1 MDLSGILS
9 YLVFFLVIASVY
21 GLLSLGLNIQWGYTK
36 LFNIGIAGFF
46 AVGAYTSAI
55 LTTPAAAE
63 RVGGFNMP
71 FLPAMIIAV
80 LVSGLIA
87 FLIGIPTLK
96 LKEDYLAIATIGIAE
111 TIRLFFNNEAWL
123 ANGVRGVSDIP
134 RPFHHYI
141 HFDYNLFYL
150 LLMLLFIVGVYL
162 AIEKALHSPWGR
174 VLKAIG
180 EDETVTQ
187 AMGKNIFRYK
197 MESLVLG
204 SMIMGL
210 AGALYAHFIQFISPE
225 VFVPMTGTFLVWVML
240 IAGGSGSNKGA
251 LLGAL
256 VIWGLWSLT
265 GLISNIVPVEY
276 AVKAGALRVIVIA
289 IFLEVILIVR
299 PQGILGQKSTMLMTK
314 NAENE

>member
-1 MDLSGILS
+1 MDLSGIFS
-9 YLVFFLVIASVY
+9 YLIFFLVITSVY

-55 LTTPAAAE
+55 LTTPAATD
-63 RVGGFNMP
+63 RIGGFDMP
-71 FLPAMIIAV
+71 FIPALLIAV
-80 LVSGLIA
+80 LLSGFIA

-111 TIRLFFNNEAWL
+111 TIRLFFNNEAWVG
-123 ANGVRGVSDIP
+123 NGVRGVSHIP
-134 RPFHHYI
+134 RPFHQYI
-141 HFDYNLFYL
+141 HFDYNVFYL
-150 LLMLLFIVGVYL
+150 LLMLFFVVCVYL
-162 AIEKALHSPWGR
+162 AIEKALKSPWGR

-180 EDETVTQ
+180 EDETVTL
-187 AMGKNIFRYK
+187 AMGKNVFRYK

-240 IAGGSGSNKGA
+240 ISGGSGSNKGA

-265 GLISNIVPVEY
+265 GLISNVVPVAY
-276 AVKAGALRVIVIA
+276 AVKVGALRVIVIA
-289 IFLEVILIVR
+289 IVLEVILIVR
-299 PQGILGQKSTMLMTK
+299 PQGILGQKSVLQMPK
-314 NAENE
+314 NGE

>member
-1 MDLSGILS
+1 MDLSGIFS
-9 YLVFFLVIASVY
+9 YLVFFLVIVSIY

-55 LTTPAAAE
+55 LTTPAAPD

-71 FLPAMIIAV
+71 FLPALVIAV
-80 LVSGLIA
+80 LISGFIA

-123 ANGVRGVSDIP
+123 ANGVRGVSGIP
-134 RPFHHYI
+134 RPFQHYI
-141 HFDYNLFYL
+141 TFNYNVFYL
-150 LLMLLFIVGVYL
+150 LMMLVFVAGVYL
-162 AIEKALHSPWGR
+162 AIEKALKSPWGR

-187 AMGKNIFRYK
+187 AMGKNIIRYK

-204 SMIMGL
+204 SMIMGM
-210 AGALYAHFIQFISPE
+210 AGSLYAHFIQFISPE
-225 VFVPMTGTFLVWVML
+225 AFVPMSGTFLVWVML

-265 GLISNIVPVEY
+265 DLITNVVPVDY
-276 AVKAGALRVIVIA
+276 AVKAGAFRVIAIA
-289 IFLEVILIVR
+289 IFLEVILLVR
-299 PQGILGQKSTMLMTK
+299 PQGILGEKTVMSAAKKQ
-314 NAENE
+314 E

>member
-1 MDLSGILS
+1 MDLTGIFS
-9 YLVFFLVIASVY
+9 FIVFFLVIVSIY

-46 AVGAYTSAI
+46 AIGAYTSAI
-55 LTTPAAAE
+55 LTTPPISD

-71 FLPAMIIAV
+71 FLAALLISV
-80 LVSGLIA
+80 LLSGFVA

-111 TIRLFFNNEAWL
+111 TIRLFFTNEAWL
-123 ANGVRGVSDIP
+123 GGGVRGVSGIP
-134 RPFHHYI
+134 RPFEHYI
-141 HFDYNLFYL
+141 PFNYYNVFYL
-150 LLMLLFIVGVYL
+150 LLMCLFVLGVYL
-162 AIEKALHSPWGR
+162 AIEKALKSPWGR

-187 AMGKNIFRYK
+187 AMGKNIVRYK

-204 SMIMGL
+204 SMIMGM
-210 AGALYAHFIQFISPE
+210 AGSFYAHFIQFISPE
-225 VFVPMTGTFLVWVML
+225 AFLPMNATFLVWVML

-251 LLGAL
+251 LLGAF

-265 GLISNIVPVEY
+265 GLVSNIVPVHY
-276 AVKAGALRVIVIA
+276 SVQAGALRVIVIA
-289 IFLEVILIVR
+289 IFLEVILLVR
-299 PQGILGQKSTMLMTK
+299 PEGILGEK
-314 NAENE
+314 NILKAAKKKV

>member
-1 MDLSGILS
+1 MDLSGIFS
-9 YLVFFLVIASVY
+9 YLVFFLVIVSIY

-55 LTTPAAAE
+55 LTTPAAPD

-71 FLPAMIIAV
+71 FLPALVIAV
-80 LVSGLIA
+80 LISGFIA

-123 ANGVRGVSDIP
+123 ASGVRGVSGIP
-134 RPFHHYI
+134 RPFQHYI
-141 HFDYNLFYL
+141 TFNYNVFYL
-150 LLMLLFIVGVYL
+150 LMMLVFVAGVYL
-162 AIEKALHSPWGR
+162 AIEKALKSPWGR

-187 AMGKNIFRYK
+187 AMGKNIIRYK

-210 AGALYAHFIQFISPE
+210 AGSLYAHFIQFISPE
-225 VFVPMTGTFLVWVML
+225 AFVPMSGTFLVWVML
-240 IAGGSGSNKGA
+240 IAGGSGSNRGA

-265 GLISNIVPVEY
+265 DLITNVVPVDY
-276 AVKAGALRVIVIA
+276 AVKAGAFRVIAIA
-289 IFLEVILIVR
+289 IFLEVILLVR
-299 PQGILGQKSTMLMTK
+299 PQGILGEKTVMSSAKKQ
-314 NAENE
+314 E

>member
-1 MDLSGILS
+1 MDLSGLSS
-9 YLVFFLVIASVY
+9 YLVFFLVITSVY

-55 LTTPAAAE
+55 LTTPAAAD
-63 RVGGFNMP
+63 RVGGFNVP
-71 FLPAMIIAV
+71 FLPALVIAV
-80 LVSGLIA
+80 LLSGLVA

-123 ANGVRGVSDIP
+123 ANGVRGVSGIP
-134 RPFHHYI
+134 RPFRQHI
-141 HFDYNLFYL
+141 GFNYNVFYL
-150 LLMLLFIVGVYL
+150 MLMVVFVGVVYL
-162 AIEKALHSPWGR
+162 AIQKALKSPWGR

-180 EDETVTQ
+180 EDETVTL
-187 AMGKNIFRYK
+187 AMGKNVFRYK

-204 SMIMGL
+204 SMIMGM
-210 AGALYAHFIQFISPE
+210 AGSLYAHFIQFISPE
-225 VFVPMTGTFLVWVML
+225 VFVPMTGTFLIWVML
-240 IAGGSGSNKGA
+240 IAGGSGSNNGA

-265 GLISNIVPVEY
+265 GLIANIVPVEY
-276 AVKAGALRVIVIA
+276 AVKAGALRVIAIA

-299 PQGILGQKSTMLMTK
+299 PQGILGEKSVLRVAK
-314 NAENE
+314 KEE

>member
-1 MDLSGILS
+1 MDLSGIFS
-9 YLVFFLVIASVY
+9 YFVFFMVIVSVY

-36 LFNIGIAGFF
+36 LFNIGVAGFF
-46 AVGAYTSAI
+46 AVGAYTSAV
-55 LTTPAAAE
+55 LTTAPAPD
-63 RVGGFNMP
+63 RVGGFNIP
-71 FLPAMIIAV
+71 FLIALVIAV
-80 LVSGLIA
+80 LLSGLIA

-123 ANGVRGVSDIP
+123 ANGVRGVSGIP
-134 RPFHHYI
+134 RPFQHYI
-141 HFDYNLFYL
+141 SFNYNLFYL
-150 LLMLLFIVGVYL
+150 LLMLVFVVGVYL
-162 AIEKALHSPWGR
+162 VIEKALKSPWGR

-187 AMGKNIFRYK
+187 AMGKNIVRYK

-204 SMIMGL
+204 SMIMGM
-210 AGALYAHFIQFISPE
+210 AGGLYAHFIQFISPE
-225 VFVPMTGTFLVWVML
+225 VFVPMSGTFLVWVML

-265 GLISNIVPVEY
+265 DLITNMVPVEY
-276 AVKAGALRVIVIA
+276 AVKAGAFRVIAIA
-289 IFLEVILIVR
+289 IFLEIILLVR
-299 PQGILGQKSTMLMTK
+299 PQGILGEKSTLTSSK
-314 NAENE
+314 REE

>member
-1 MDLSGILS
+1 MDLSGIFS
-9 YLVFFLVIASVY
+9 YLVFFFVIASIY
-21 GLLSLGLNIQWGYTK
+21 SLLSLGLNIQWGYTK

-55 LTTPAAAE
+55 LTTPAAPD

-71 FLPAMIIAV
+71 FLAALVIAV
-80 LVSGLIA
+80 LFSGLIA

-96 LKEDYLAIATIGIAE
+96 LSEDYLAIATIGIAE
-111 TIRLFFNNEAWL
+111 TIRLVFNNEAWL

-134 RPFHHYI
+134 RPFHRYI
-141 HFDYNLFYL
+141 GFNYNLFYL
-150 LLMLLFIVGVYL
+150 LLMAVFVGGVYL
-162 AIEKALHSPWGR
+162 AIHKALNSPWGR

-180 EDETVTQ
+180 EDETVAL
-187 AMGKNIFRYK
+187 AMGKNVFRYK

-210 AGALYAHFIQFISPE
+210 AGSLYAHFIQFISPE

-240 IAGGSGSNKGA
+240 ITGGSGSNKGA
-251 LLGAL
+251 VLGAL

-265 GLISNIVPVEY
+265 GLISNVVPVGY

-289 IFLEVILIVR
+289 ILLEVILIVR
-299 PQGILGQKSTMLMTK
+299 PQGIFGEKGVLRIPKR
-314 NAENE
+314 AE

>member
-1 MDLSGILS
+1 MDISGLFS
-9 YLVFFLVIASVY
+9 YLIFFLVIASIY
-21 GLLSLGLNIQWGYTK
+21 GLLSLGLNIQWGYSK

-55 LTTPAAAE
+55 LTTPAAPD
-63 RVGGFNMP
+63 RVGGLNMP
-71 FLPAMIIAV
+71 FLIAIVIAV
-80 LVSGLIA
+80 LLSGLIA

-123 ANGVRGVSDIP
+123 ANGVRGVSGIP
-134 RPFHHYI
+134 RPFQQSI
-141 HFDYNLFYL
+141 AFNYNLFYL
-150 LLMLLFIVGVYL
+150 VLMLLFVIGVYL
-162 AIEKALHSPWGR
+162 AIEKVLKSPWGR

-187 AMGKNIFRYK
+187 AMGKNIVRFK

-204 SMIMGL
+204 AMIMGM
-210 AGALYAHFIQFISPE
+210 AGSLYAHFIQFISPE
-225 VFVPMTGTFLVWVML
+225 VFVPMSGTFLVWVML

-265 GLISNIVPVEY
+265 DLITNLVPVEY
-276 AVKAGALRVIVIA
+276 AVKAGAFRVIAIA
-289 IFLEVILIVR
+289 IFLEVILLVR
-299 PQGILGQKSTMLMTK
+299 PQGILGEKSVMRATK
-314 NAENE
+314 K

>member
-1 MDLSGILS
+1 MDLGGIFS
-9 YLVFFLVIASVY
+9 YLIFFLVIVSIY

-46 AVGAYTSAI
+46 AVGAYTSAT
-55 LTTPAAAE
+55 LTTPPAPD

-71 FLPAMIIAV
+71 FLAALVIAV
-80 LVSGLIA
+80 LLSGLIA

-123 ANGVRGVSDIP
+123 ANGVRGVSGIP
-134 RPFHHYI
+134 RPFQHYI
-141 HFDYNLFYL
+141 TFNYNLFYL
-150 LLMLLFIVGVYL
+150 LMMLVFVIGVYL
-162 AIEKALHSPWGR
+162 AIEKALKSPWGR

-187 AMGKNIFRYK
+187 AMGKNIIRYK

-204 SMIMGL
+204 SMIMGM
-210 AGALYAHFIQFISPE
+210 AGSLYAHFIQFISPE
-225 VFVPMTGTFLVWVML
+225 AFLPMSATFLVWVML

-256 VIWGLWSLT
+256 VIWGLWSVT
-265 GLISNIVPVEY
+265 DLITNVVPVNY
-276 AVKAGALRVIVIA
+276 AVRAGAFRVIA
-289 IFLEVILIVR
+289 IAVFLEIILLIR
-299 PQGILGQKSTMLMTK
+299 PQGILGEKSVMK
-314 NAENE
+314 AAKKQEE

>member
-1 MDLSGILS
+1 MDLSGIFS
-9 YLVFFLVIASVY
+9 YLVFFLVIVSIY

-55 LTTPAAAE
+55 LTTPAAPD

-71 FLPAMIIAV
+71 FLAALVIAV
-80 LVSGLIA
+80 LVSGFIA

-123 ANGVRGVSDIP
+123 ANGVRGVSGIP
-134 RPFHHYI
+134 RPFQHYI
-141 HFDYNLFYL
+141 TFNYNVFYL
-150 LLMLLFIVGVYL
+150 LMMLVFVAGVYL
-162 AIEKALHSPWGR
+162 AIEKALKSPWGR

-187 AMGKNIFRYK
+187 AMGKNIIRYK

-210 AGALYAHFIQFISPE
+210 AGSLYAHFIQFISPE
-225 VFVPMTGTFLVWVML
+225 AFVPMSGTFLVWVML

-265 GLISNIVPVEY
+265 DLITNVVPVDY
-276 AVKAGALRVIVIA
+276 AVKAGAFRVIAIA
-289 IFLEVILIVR
+289 IFLEVILLVR
-299 PQGILGQKSTMLMTK
+299 PQGILGEKTVMSAAKKQ
-314 NAENE
+314 E

>member
-1 MDLSGILS
+1 MDLSGIFS
-9 YLVFFLVIASVY
+9 YLVFFLVIASIY

-55 LTTPAAAE
+55 LTTPSVPD

-71 FLPAMIIAV
+71 FLAALVIAV
-80 LVSGLIA
+80 LLSGLIA

-123 ANGVRGVSDIP
+123 ANGVRGVSGIP
-134 RPFHHYI
+134 RPFQHYI
-141 HFDYNLFYL
+141 SFNYNLFYL
-150 LLMLLFIVGVYL
+150 LLMLVFVIGVYL
-162 AIEKALHSPWGR
+162 AIEKAMKSPWGR

-180 EDETVTQ
+180 EDETVTE
-187 AMGKNIFRYK
+187 AMGKNIIRYK

-204 SMIMGL
+204 SMIMGM
-210 AGALYAHFIQFISPE
+210 AGSLYAHFIQFISPE
-225 VFVPMTGTFLVWVML
+225 AFVPMSGTFLVWVML

-251 LLGAL
+251 ILGAL
-256 VIWGLWSLT
+256 VIWGIWSLT
-265 GLISNIVPVEY
+265 DLITNIVPVDY
-276 AVKAGALRVIVIA
+276 AVQAGAFRVIAIA
-289 IFLEVILIVR
+289 IFLEVILLVR
-299 PQGILGQKSTMLMTK
+299 PQGILGEKSVLRAAK
-314 NAENE
+314 KQE

>member
-1 MDLSGILS
+1 MDLSGIFS
-9 YLVFFLVIASVY
+9 YLVFFLVIASIY

-46 AVGAYTSAI
+46 AVGAYTSAV
-55 LTTPAAAE
+55 LTTPFVPD

-71 FLPAMIIAV
+71 FLPALVIAV
-80 LVSGLIA
+80 LLSGLVA

-123 ANGVRGVSDIP
+123 ANGVRGVSGIP
-134 RPFHHYI
+134 RPFQHYI
-141 HFDYNLFYL
+141 SFNYNLFYL
-150 LLMLLFIVGVYL
+150 LLMLVFVIGVYL
-162 AIEKALHSPWGR
+162 AIEKALKSPWGR

-180 EDETVTQ
+180 EDETVTE

-204 SMIMGL
+204 SMIMGM
-210 AGALYAHFIQFISPE
+210 AGSLYAHFIQFISPE
-225 VFVPMTGTFLVWVML
+225 AFVPMSATFLVWVML

-265 GLISNIVPVEY
+265 DLISNIVPVDY
-276 AVKAGALRVIVIA
+276 AVQAGAFRVIAIA
-289 IFLEVILIVR
+289 IFLEVILLVR
-299 PQGILGQKSTMLMTK
+299 PQGILGEKTVLKAAKKQ
-314 NAENE
+314 E

>member
-1 MDLSGILS
+1 MDLSGIFS
-9 YLVFFLVIASVY
+9 YLVFFLVIASIY

-46 AVGAYTSAI
+46 AVGAYTSAV
-55 LTTPAAAE
+55 LTTPFVPD

-71 FLPAMIIAV
+71 FLPALVIAV
-80 LVSGLIA
+80 LLSGLVA

-123 ANGVRGVSDIP
+123 ANGVRGVSGIP
-134 RPFHHYI
+134 RPFQHYI
-141 HFDYNLFYL
+141 SFNYNLFYL
-150 LLMLLFIVGVYL
+150 LLMLVFVIGVYL
-162 AIEKALHSPWGR
+162 AIEKALKSPWGR

-180 EDETVTQ
+180 EDETVTE

-204 SMIMGL
+204 SMIMGM
-210 AGALYAHFIQFISPE
+210 AGSLYAHFIQFISPE
-225 VFVPMTGTFLVWVML
+225 AFVPMSATFLVWVML

-265 GLISNIVPVEY
+265 DLISNIVPVDY
-276 AVKAGALRVIVIA
+276 AVQAGAFRVIA
-289 IFLEVILIVR
+289 IAVFLEVILLIR
-299 PQGILGQKSTMLMTK
+299 PQGILGEKTVLKAAKKQ
-314 NAENE
+314 E

>member
-1 MDLSGILS
+1 MDLSGIFS
-9 YLVFFLVIASVY
+9 YLVFFLVIVSIY

-55 LTTPAAAE
+55 LTTPAAPD

-71 FLPAMIIAV
+71 FLAALVIAV
-80 LVSGLIA
+80 LVSGFIA

-123 ANGVRGVSDIP
+123 ANGVRGVSGIP
-134 RPFHHYI
+134 RPFQHYI
-141 HFDYNLFYL
+141 TFNYNVFYL
-150 LLMLLFIVGVYL
+150 LMMLVFVAGVYL
-162 AIEKALHSPWGR
+162 AIEKALKSPWGR

-187 AMGKNIFRYK
+187 AMGKNIIRYK

-210 AGALYAHFIQFISPE
+210 AGSLYAHFIQFISPE
-225 VFVPMTGTFLVWVML
+225 AFVPMSGTFLVWVML

-265 GLISNIVPVEY
+265 DLITNVVPVDY
-276 AVKAGALRVIVIA
+276 AVKAGAFRVIAIA
-289 IFLEVILIVR
+289 IFLEVILLVR
-299 PQGILGQKSTMLMTK
+299 PQGILGEKTVMSAAKKQD
-314 NAENE
+314 

>member
-1 MDLSGILS
+1 MDLSGIFS
-9 YLVFFLVIASVY
+9 YLVFFLVIVSIY

-55 LTTPAAAE
+55 LTTPAAPD

-71 FLPAMIIAV
+71 FLAALVIAV
-80 LVSGLIA
+80 LVSGFIA

-123 ANGVRGVSDIP
+123 ANGVRGVSGIP
-134 RPFHHYI
+134 RPFQHYI
-141 HFDYNLFYL
+141 TFNYNVFYL
-150 LLMLLFIVGVYL
+150 LMMLVFVAGVYL
-162 AIEKALHSPWGR
+162 AIEKALKSPWGR

-187 AMGKNIFRYK
+187 AMGKNIIRYK

-210 AGALYAHFIQFISPE
+210 AGSLYAHFIQFISPE
-225 VFVPMTGTFLVWVML
+225 AFVPMSGTFLVWVML
-240 IAGGSGSNKGA
+240 ITGGSGSNKGA

-265 GLISNIVPVEY
+265 DLITNVVPVDY
-276 AVKAGALRVIVIA
+276 AVKAGAFRVIAIA
-289 IFLEVILIVR
+289 IFLEVILLVR
-299 PQGILGQKSTMLMTK
+299 PQGILGEKTVMSAAKKQ
-314 NAENE
+314 E

>member
-1 MDLSGILS
+1 MDLSGIFS
-9 YLVFFLVIASVY
+9 YLVFFLVIASIY

-46 AVGAYTSAI
+46 AVGAYTSAV
-55 LTTPAAAE
+55 LTTPFVPD

-71 FLPAMIIAV
+71 FLPALVIAV
-80 LVSGLIA
+80 LLSGLVA

-123 ANGVRGVSDIP
+123 ANGVRGVSGIP
-134 RPFHHYI
+134 RPFQHYI
-141 HFDYNLFYL
+141 SFNYNLFYL
-150 LLMLLFIVGVYL
+150 LLMLVFVIGVYL
-162 AIEKALHSPWGR
+162 AIEKALKSPWGR

-180 EDETVTQ
+180 EDETVTE

-204 SMIMGL
+204 SMIMGM
-210 AGALYAHFIQFISPE
+210 AGSLYAHFIQFISPE
-225 VFVPMTGTFLVWVML
+225 AFVPMSATFLVWVML

-251 LLGAL
+251 ILGAL
-256 VIWGLWSLT
+256 VIWGIWSLT
-265 GLISNIVPVEY
+265 DLITNIVPVDY
-276 AVKAGALRVIVIA
+276 AVQAGAFRVIAIA
-289 IFLEVILIVR
+289 IFLEVILLVR
-299 PQGILGQKSTMLMTK
+299 PQGILGERTVLKAAKKQ
-314 NAENE
+314 E

>member
-1 MDLSGILS
+1 MDLSSLFS
-9 YLVFFLVIASVY
+9 YLVFFLVIVSIY
-21 GLLSLGLNIQWGYTK
+21 GLLSLALNIQWGYTK

-55 LTTPAAAE
+55 LTTPPSPD

-71 FLPAMIIAV
+71 FLAAFVIAA
-80 LVSGLIA
+80 LLSGFIA

-111 TIRLFFNNEAWL
+111 TIRLVFNNEAWL
-123 ANGVRGVSDIP
+123 ANGVRGVSGIP
-134 RPFHHYI
+134 RPFQHDI
-141 HFDYNLFYL
+141 TFNYNLFYL
-150 LLMLLFIVGVYL
+150 LLVLVFVVGVYL
-162 AIEKALHSPWGR
+162 AIEKALKSPWGR

-187 AMGKNIFRYK
+187 AMGKNIVRYK

-204 SMIMGL
+204 SMIMGM
-210 AGALYAHFIQFISPE
+210 AGSLYAHFIQFISPE
-225 VFVPMTGTFLVWVML
+225 AFVPMSGTFLVWVML

-256 VIWGLWSLT
+256 IIWGLWSLT
-265 GLISNIVPVEY
+265 DLITNIVPVAY
-276 AVKAGALRVIVIA
+276 AVKAGAFRVIAIA
-289 IFLEVILIVR
+289 IFLEVILLVR
-299 PQGILGQKSTMLMTK
+299 PQGILGERTSMRAAKK
-314 NAENE
+314 EE

>member
-9 YLVFFLVIASVY
+9 YLIFFLVIASIY
-21 GLLSLGLNIQWGYTK
+21 GLLSLGLNIQWGYAK

-46 AVGAYTSAI
+46 AVGAYTSAV
-55 LTTPAAAE
+55 LTTAPAPD
-63 RVGGFNMP
+63 RGGGFNMP
-71 FLPAMIIAV
+71 FLLALMIAV
-80 LVSGLIA
+80 LLSGLIA

-111 TIRLFFNNEAWL
+111 TIRLFFNNEDWL
-123 ANGVRGVSDIP
+123 ANGVRGVSGIP
-134 RPFHHYI
+134 RPFQHYI
-141 HFDYNLFYL
+141 SFDYDLFYL
-150 LLMLLFIVGVYL
+150 LLMLLFAAGVYA
-162 AIEKALHSPWGR
+162 AIERLLKSPWGR

-187 AMGKNIFRYK
+187 AMGKNIVRFK

-204 SMIMGL
+204 SMIMGM
-210 AGALYAHFIQFISPE
+210 AGSLYAHFIQFISPE
-225 VFVPMTGTFLVWVML
+225 VFVPMSGTFLVWVML

-265 GLISNIVPVEY
+265 DLITNVVPVEY
-276 AVKAGALRVIVIA
+276 AVQAGALRVIAIA
-289 IFLEVILIVR
+289 IFLEVILLVR
-299 PQGILGQKSTMLMTK
+299 PQGLLGEKSVLRAAK
-314 NAENE
+314 KQD

>member
-1 MDLSGILS
+1 MDLSSIFS
-9 YLVFFLVIASVY
+9 YFVFFLVIVSIY

-55 LTTPAAAE
+55 LTTPPSPD

-71 FLPAMIIAV
+71 FLAALVIAV
-80 LVSGLIA
+80 LLSGFIA

-123 ANGVRGVSDIP
+123 ANGVRGVSGIP
-134 RPFHHYI
+134 RPFQQYI
-141 HFDYNLFYL
+141 TFNYNLFYL
-150 LLMLLFIVGVYL
+150 LLMLVFVAGVYL
-162 AIEKALHSPWGR
+162 AIEKALKSPWGR

-187 AMGKNIFRYK
+187 AMGKNIVRYK

-204 SMIMGL
+204 SMIMGM
-210 AGALYAHFIQFISPE
+210 AGSLYAHFIQFISPE
-225 VFVPMTGTFLVWVML
+225 AFLPMSATFLVWVML

-265 GLISNIVPVEY
+265 DLITNIVPVGY
-276 AVKAGALRVIVIA
+276 AVKAGAFRVIAIA
-289 IFLEVILIVR
+289 IFLEVILLVR
-299 PQGILGQKSTMLMTK
+299 PQGILGEKTVMRAAKKQ
-314 NAENE
+314 E

>member
-1 MDLSGILS
+1 MDLGGIFS
-9 YLVFFLVIASVY
+9 YIVFFLVIVSIY
-21 GLLSLGLNIQWGYTK
+21 GLLSMGLNIQWGYTK

-46 AVGAYTSAI
+46 AIGAYTSAI
-55 LTTPAAAE
+55 LTTPASPE
-63 RVGGFNMP
+63 RVGGFNVP
-71 FLPAMIIAV
+71 FIPALIIAV

-111 TIRLFFNNEAWL
+111 TIRLFFKNEAWL
-123 ANGVRGVSDIP
+123 ANGVRGVSNIP

-141 HFDYNLFYL
+141 GFNYNVFYL
-150 LLMLLFIVGVYL
+150 LLMLFFVGGCYL
-162 AIEKALHSPWGR
+162 SIQKALRSPWGR

-187 AMGKNIFRYK
+187 AMGKNVFRYK
-197 MESLVLG
+197 MESLVIG
-204 SMIMGL
+204 SMVMGM
-210 AGALYAHFIQFISPE
+210 AGSLYAHFIQFISPE
-225 VFVPMTGTFLVWVML
+225 VFVPMTATFLVWVML
-240 IAGGSGSNKGA
+240 IVGGSGSNRGA

-256 VIWGLWSLT
+256 VIWGLWSFT

-289 IFLEVILIVR
+289 VLLEVILIVR
-299 PQGILGQKSTMLMTK
+299 PQGILGEKSLLRMAK
-314 NAENE
+314 KGE

>member
-1 MDLSGILS
+1 MDLSGLFS
-9 YLVFFLVIASVY
+9 YLVFFLVIVSIY

-55 LTTPAAAE
+55 LTTPPAPD
-63 RVGGFNMP
+63 RIGGFNMP
-71 FLPAMIIAV
+71 FLAALVIAV
-80 LVSGLIA
+80 LLSGLIA

-123 ANGVRGVSDIP
+123 ANGVRGVSGIP
-134 RPFHHYI
+134 RPFQHYI
-141 HFDYNLFYL
+141 TFNYNLFYL
-150 LLMLLFIVGVYL
+150 LLMLVFVIGVYL
-162 AIEKALHSPWGR
+162 AIEKALRSPWGR

-187 AMGKNIFRYK
+187 AMGKNIIRYK

-204 SMIMGL
+204 SMIMGM
-210 AGALYAHFIQFISPE
+210 AGSLYAHFIQFISPE
-225 VFVPMTGTFLVWVML
+225 AFLPMSATFLVWVML

-265 GLISNIVPVEY
+265 DLISNIVPVDY
-276 AVKAGALRVIVIA
+276 AVQAGAFRVIA
-289 IFLEVILIVR
+289 IAVFLEIILLVR
-299 PQGILGQKSTMLMTK
+299 PQGILGEKSAMK
-314 NAENE
+314 AAKKQEE